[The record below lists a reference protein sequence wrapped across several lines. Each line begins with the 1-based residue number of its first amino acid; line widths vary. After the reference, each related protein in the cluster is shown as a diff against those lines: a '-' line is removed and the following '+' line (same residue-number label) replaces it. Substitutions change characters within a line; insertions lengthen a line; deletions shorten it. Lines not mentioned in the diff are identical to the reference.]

1 MNPRPT
7 FHLLDSAYLHLSD
20 AEGLETCR
28 EELGEPIPTG
38 KCWAGEGGA
47 AAKPIVRH
55 EVQT

>member
-38 KCWAGEGGA
+38 KCWAGEGEQQ
-47 AAKPIVRH
+47 PSPL
-55 EVQT
+55 